1 MIGIPLLD
9 HEERPDW
16 WQHFV
21 KDIVR
26 IQDRQHLTKWE
37 RYSSWIQ
44 DINNKLML
52 HGGAI
57 RRMEKGNYLLITFR
71 LDSNYTMFL
80 LKYA

>member
-16 WQHFV
+16 WHRFV
-21 KDIVR
+21 EDIVR
-26 IQDRQHLTKWE
+26 VQDRQHLPKWE

-44 DINNKLML
+44 DVNDKLML

-57 RRMEKGNYLLITFR
+57 RRMKQGNHLLVTFR
-71 LDSNYTMFL
+71 LDSNYTMFV
-80 LKYA
+80 LKYS